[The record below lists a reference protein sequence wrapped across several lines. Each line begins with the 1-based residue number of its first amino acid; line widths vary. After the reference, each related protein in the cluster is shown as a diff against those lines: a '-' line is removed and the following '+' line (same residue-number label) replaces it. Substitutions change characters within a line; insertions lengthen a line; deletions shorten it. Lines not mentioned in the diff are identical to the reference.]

1 MQQVKDF
8 DVLCERYKNGAS
20 VADLAPISGVSKHI
34 LRRRFLKAGI
44 MRNRT
49 DANKVAFS
57 TGKMDNR
64 KTRKGIPQSEK
75 AKEKQSASMLES
87 WETRARGWR
96 VSSNGYHEYTR
107 GPNAGRSFHVI
118 LMEERIGRRLLQ
130 DEVVHH
136 IDGDTTN
143 NDISNLA
150 LMTKSAHSR
159 LHRYE
164 DKLAGRERLRNNQ
177 GQYTGEIQCSS

>member
-1 MQQVKDF
+1 MQQVKNF
-8 DVLCERYKNGAS
+8 DILCERYRNGES
-20 VADLAPISGVSKHI
+20 VADLTPLSGVSQHI

-49 DANKVAFS
+49 DASKAAFA

-64 KTRKGIPQSEK
+64 KSRKGIPQSEE
-75 AKEKQSASMLES
+75 AKEKQSVAMLAS
-87 WETRARGWR
+87 WETRAKGWR

-107 GPNAGRSFHVI
+107 GPHAGRSFHVI
-118 LMEERIGRRLLQ
+118 LMEERIGRRLLH

-159 LHRYE
+159 LHRHE

>member
-1 MQQVKDF
+1 MQQVNDF
-8 DVLCERYKNGAS
+8 DALCERYKNGAS
-20 VADLAPISGVSKHI
+20 VADLAPISGVSEHT

-49 DANKVAFS
+49 NANKVAFS

-64 KTRKGIPQSEK
+64 KSRKGIPQSAE
-75 AKEKQSASMLES
+75 AKEKQSASMLAS

-96 VSSNGYHEYTR
+96 VSSSGYHEYTR
-107 GPNAGRSFHVI
+107 GPNSGRSFHVI
-118 LMEERIGRRLLQ
+118 LMEERIGRKLLH

-136 IDGDTTN
+136 IDGDTAN
-143 NDISNLA
+143 NNISNLA
-150 LMTKSAHSR
+150 LMTKAAHSR
-159 LHRYE
+159 LHRHE

-177 GQYTGEIQCSS
+177 GQYMGEIQCS

>member
-1 MQQVKDF
+1 MQLIKDF
-8 DVLCERYKNGAS
+8 DDLCERYKNGAS
-20 VADLAPISGVSKHI
+20 VADLTPISGVSEHT

-49 DANKVAFS
+49 EANQIAFS

-64 KTRKGIPQSEK
+64 KSRKGVPQSED
-75 AKEKQSASMLES
+75 AKEKQSTSMLAS

-96 VSSNGYHEYTR
+96 VSSKGYHEYTR

-118 LMEERIGRRLLQ
+118 LMEERIGRKLFD

-159 LHRYE
+159 LHRHE

-177 GQYTGEIQCSS
+177 GQFTGEIQCR